1 MVPIKRTLDR
11 IPGGIMIIP
20 LFLGAIVNTFA
31 PNLLRIGGFTEA
43 LFVNGVVPLI
53 AFFFVCIGA
62 EINLK
67 TAKGALAKGTTMLVT
82 KWVIG
87 AAFGII
93 AYMMA
98 GPNGLFLGLAPLAII
113 AAMTN
118 SNGTMYIAIASQFGK
133 PDDRAAIGVLSLN
146 DGPFL
151 TMIALAMFGAMGFGG
166 NLFSIM
172 DFVAVLLP
180 LILGMILGNLDHE
193 MRDFLTKGVD
203 TLIPFMA
210 FGLGMGINFSSI
222 LEGGLAGV
230 ALGVLTVLL
239 TGTTCSLIFKKLGW
253 NPIVGVAEGAVAGN
267 AIATPAAIATVSAAF
282 APEVE
287 IATVQIAAACVTSG
301 ILLPIYIAFLAKRLE
316 KKNKNKSKINQG
328 LEFVESKTVS
338 K

>member
-1 MVPIKRTLDR
+1 MLPIKRTLDR

-82 KWVIG
+82 KWIIG

-93 AYMMA
+93 AYLLA

-133 PDDRAAIGVLSLN
+133 QDDRAAIGVLSLN

-151 TMIALAMFGAMGFGG
+151 TMVALA
-166 NLFSIM
+166 S
-172 DFVAVLLP
+172 
-180 LILGMILGNLDHE
+180 
-193 MRDFLTKGVD
+193 
-203 TLIPFMA
+203 
-210 FGLGMGINFSSI
+210 
-222 LEGGLAGV
+222 
-230 ALGVLTVLL
+230 
-239 TGTTCSLIFKKLGW
+239 
-253 NPIVGVAEGAVAGN
+253 
-267 AIATPAAIATVSAAF
+267 
-282 APEVE
+282 
-287 IATVQIAAACVTSG
+287 
-301 ILLPIYIAFLAKRLE
+301 
-316 KKNKNKSKINQG
+316 
-328 LEFVESKTVS
+328 
-338 K
+338 